1 MFASNS
7 WGRAYPML
15 QVGQIF
21 FSENLKNIA
30 MLLGGWRPWHARSSH
45 LPPAKERIMTLKR
58 ANVDNKLVFLL
69 TLINLFVWPILNT
82 FQDRFRGFRSHQT
95 NLDSFVALFSSAC
108 LCFMEY
114 WPLVHPARW
123 RWDCCI
129 LHQNNGTIYAGVIVT
144 LIGPYIRYYSTCM
157 SLCWLIK

>member
-21 FSENLKNIA
+21 FSENLRNIA
-30 MLLGGWRPWHARSSH
+30 MLLGEWRHDTHVARSSH

-82 FQDRFRGFRSHQT
+82 FQDRFRGFRSYQT

-108 LCFMEY
+108 FSLFY
-114 WPLVHPARW
+114 G
-123 RWDCCI
+123 I
-129 LHQNNGTIYAGVIVT
+129 LATSSSSQMTMR
-144 LIGPYIRYYSTCM
+144 LLYSTSEQWVLFM
-157 SLCWLIK
+157 QV